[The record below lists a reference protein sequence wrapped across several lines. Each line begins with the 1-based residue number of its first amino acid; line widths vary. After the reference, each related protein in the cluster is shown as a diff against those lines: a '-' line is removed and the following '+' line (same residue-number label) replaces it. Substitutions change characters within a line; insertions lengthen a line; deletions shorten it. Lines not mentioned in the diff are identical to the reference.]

1 MQLRVSER
9 SFNGPLMEVRT
20 LDTDEMTDWL
30 AYAHTYRHTHLTDES
45 SGGGLRTEG
54 LAESGPPE
62 GFQIEIQ
69 ANSTCDD

>member
-30 AYAHTYRHTHLTDES
+30 DAAALHTH
-45 SGGGLRTEG
+45 
-54 LAESGPPE
+54 
-62 GFQIEIQ
+62 IQ
-69 ANSTCDD
+69 THTID